1 MGILS
6 SLFTGVSGLN
16 ANGNAL
22 SVIGNNVANLSTI
35 GFKSSRSVFADLISS
50 SLGGAGGAIQTGL
63 GVSLNGVQ
71 GNFSQGSLSTTS
83 NALDLA
89 IDGNG
94 FFVLRDTSGAPFYSR
109 AGQFHLDAQNR
120 IVDPSGF
127 FLQGYQV
134 NASGLI
140 TASIGGVTLPTTTAP
155 PNSTTTVDIG
165 ANLNSQSA
173 TSTFS
178 LADPNGTSQFSTS
191 FTVFDSLG
199 NGHLLTTYFSKTAA
213 NTWDYNIVG
222 STNEV
227 VTANYDVSN
236 INASLGLVRLASGT
250 LTFATSGALDT
261 ESVITSYDSGT
272 PAGTAGGVVGQAQ
285 IDFVGATTDQLITFD
300 FGTSVTTDGGAGV
313 DLTTQF
319 GSPSGL
325 VQQTQNGF
333 SAGAL
338 QAFSVETNGTI
349 NGRFSNGQVRPLA
362 QLALARFP
370 DPLGLVRTG
379 KNTFA
384 ESGTSG
390 QPLVGPATSAGLGR
404 ILSSTLELSN
414 VDLGESFIEMI
425 AAQRG
430 FQANSRVITTSDD
443 ILQELVNLKR

>member
-22 SVIGNNVANLSTI
+22 SVIGNNIANLSTI

-63 GVSLNGVQ
+63 GVALNGVQ

-134 NASGLI
+134 NANGLI

-155 PNSTTTVDIG
+155 PNPTTTVDIG
-165 ANLNSQSA
+165 ANLNSQST

-178 LADPNGTSQFSTS
+178 LVDPNGTSQFSTS

-261 ESVITSYDSGT
+261 ESVITSYDNGT

-285 IDFVGATTDQLITFD
+285 IDFVGATTDQLIIFD

-319 GSPSGL
+319 GAPSGL

-333 SAGAL
+333 GAGAL
-338 QAFSVETNGTI
+338 QAFSVETDGII

-390 QPLVGPATSAGLGR
+390 QPLVGTATSAGLGR
-404 ILSSTLELSN
+404 VLANTLELSN
-414 VDLGESFIEMI
+414 VDLGESFIDMI

-430 FQANSRVITTSDD
+430 FQANSRVITTSDEV
-443 ILQELVNLKR
+443 LQELVNLKR

>member
-22 SVIGNNVANLSTI
+22 SVVGNNIANLSTV

-63 GVSLNGVQ
+63 GVALNGVQ

-89 IDGNG
+89 VDGNG
-94 FFVLRDTSGAPFYSR
+94 FFVLRDTAGAAFYSR
-109 AGQFHLDAQNR
+109 AGQFHLNSQNQ

-127 FLQGYQV
+127 LLQGFQV
-134 NASGLI
+134 NTSGLI
-140 TASIGGVTLPTTTAP
+140 TASISGVTLPTTTAP
-155 PNSTTTVDIG
+155 PNPTSSVDIG
-165 ANLNSQSA
+165 ANLNSQSTA
-173 TSTFS
+173 STFS
-178 LADPNGTSQFSTS
+178 LADPAGTSQFSS
-191 FTVFDSLG
+191 SITVYDSVG
-199 NGHLLTTYFSKTAA
+199 NSHLLTSYFTKTAA
-213 NTWDYNIVG
+213 NTWTYNVVG
-222 STNEV
+222 STNEI
-227 VTANYDVSN
+227 VTGNYHASN
-236 INASLGLVRLASGT
+236 VNSSLGLVRLASGT
-250 LTFATSGALDT
+250 LTFNTSGALDT
-261 ESVITSYDSGT
+261 ESVVTSYDSGT
-272 PAGTAGGVVGQAQ
+272 AGGTAGGTVGQSR
-285 IDFVGATTDQLITFD
+285 IDFLGATADQTIGLN
-300 FGTSVTTDGGAGV
+300 FGTSVTTDGGNGMN
-313 DLTTQF
+313 LTTQF
-319 GSPSGL
+319 GAASGL
-325 VQQTQNGF
+325 VQQSQNGF
-333 SAGAL
+333 GAGAL
-338 QAFSVETNGTI
+338 QTFSVETNGMI

-390 QPLVGPATSAGLGR
+390 QPLIGAATSAGLGR
-404 ILSSTLELSN
+404 VLANTLELSN

-430 FQANSRVITTSDD
+430 FQANSRVITTSDEV
-443 ILQELVNLKR
+443 LQELVNLKR

>member
-22 SVIGNNVANLSTI
+22 SVVGNNIANLSTV

-63 GVSLNGVQ
+63 GVALNGVQ

-94 FFVLRDTSGAPFYSR
+94 FFVLRDPAGAAFYSR

-134 NASGLI
+134 NTSGLI

-155 PNSTTTVDIG
+155 PNPTSTVDIG
-165 ANLNSQSA
+165 ANLNSQS
-173 TSTFS
+173 TTGTFS
-178 LADPNGTSQFSTS
+178 LADPAGTAGFSTS
-191 FTVFDSLG
+191 LTAYDSIG
-199 NGHLLTTYFSKTAA
+199 NSHLLTTYFTKTAA
-213 NTWDYNIVG
+213 NTWTYNVLGSSNEIVTG
-222 STNEV
+222 
-227 VTANYDVSN
+227 NYHSSN
-236 INASLGLVRLASGT
+236 VNASLGLVRVASGS
-250 LTFATSGALDT
+250 LTFTTSGALDT
-261 ESVITSYDSGT
+261 ESVATSYDSGT
-272 PAGTAGGVVGQAQ
+272 AGGTAGGTVGQAQ
-285 IDFVGATTDQLITFD
+285 IDFVGATADQAIAFN
-300 FGTSVTTDGGAGV
+300 FGTSVTTDGGTGLN
-313 DLTTQF
+313 LTTQF
-319 GSPSGL
+319 GAASGL
-325 VQQTQNGF
+325 VQQAQNGF
-333 SAGAL
+333 GAGAL
-338 QAFSVETNGTI
+338 QTFSVETNGMV

-390 QPLVGPATSAGLGR
+390 QPLVGAATSAGLGR
-404 ILSSTLELSN
+404 ILANTLELSN
-414 VDLGESFIEMI
+414 VDLGESFIDMI

-430 FQANSRVITTSDD
+430 FQANSRVITTSDE

>member
-22 SVIGNNVANLSTI
+22 SVVGNNIANLSTI

-63 GVSLNGVQ
+63 GVALNGVQ

-94 FFVLRDTSGAPFYSR
+94 FFIVRDGNGGTFYSR
-109 AGQFHLDAQNR
+109 AGQFHLDSQSR

-134 NASGLI
+134 NTSGLI

-155 PNSTTTVDIG
+155 PNPTSTVDIG
-165 ANLNSQSA
+165 ANLNSQSP
-173 TSTFS
+173 TTTFS
-178 LADPNGTSQFSTS
+178 LTDPNGTSQFTTS
-191 FTVFDSLG
+191 QTVYDSLG
-199 NGHLLTTYFSKTAA
+199 NSHLLTTYFSKTAA
-213 NTWDYNIVG
+213 NTWNYNIVG

-227 VTANYDVSN
+227 VTGNYHASN
-236 INASLGLVRLASGT
+236 INSSLGIVRLASGT
-250 LTFATSGALDT
+250 LTFTTSGALDT
-261 ESVITSYDSGT
+261 ESVVTSFDS
-272 PAGTAGGVVGQAQ
+272 GTAGGVAGALVGQAQ
-285 IDFVGATTDQLITFD
+285 IDFNGATANQAVAFD

-319 GSPSGL
+319 GAASGL
-325 VQQTQNGF
+325 VQQTQDGF
-333 SAGAL
+333 GAGAL
-338 QAFSVETNGTI
+338 QSFSVETNGLI

-362 QLALARFP
+362 QLALGRFP

-414 VDLGESFIEMI
+414 VDLGESFIDMI

-430 FQANSRVITTSDD
+430 FQANSRVITTSDEV
-443 ILQELVNLKR
+443 LQELVNLKR

>member
-22 SVIGNNVANLSTI
+22 SVVGNNIANLSTV

-63 GVSLNGVQ
+63 GVALNGVQ

-89 IDGNG
+89 VDGNG
-94 FFVLRDTSGAPFYSR
+94 FFVLRDTAGAAFYSR
-109 AGQFHLDAQNR
+109 AGQFHLNAQNQ

-127 FLQGYQV
+127 LLQGFQV
-134 NASGLI
+134 NTSGLI
-140 TASIGGVTLPTTTAP
+140 TASISGVTLPTTTAP
-155 PNSTTTVDIG
+155 PNPTSTVDIG

-173 TSTFS
+173 TGAFS
-178 LADPNGTSQFSTS
+178 LADPAGTSRFSS
-191 FTVFDSLG
+191 SITVYDSVG
-199 NGHLLTTYFSKTAA
+199 NSHLLTSYFTKTAA
-213 NTWDYNIVG
+213 NTWTYNVVG
-222 STNEV
+222 STNEI
-227 VTANYDVSN
+227 VTGNYHASN
-236 INASLGLVRLASGT
+236 VNATLGLVRLASGT
-250 LTFATSGALDT
+250 LTFNTSGALDT
-261 ESVITSYDSGT
+261 ESVATSYDSGT
-272 PAGTAGGVVGQAQ
+272 AGGTAGGAVGQAQ
-285 IDFVGATTDQLITFD
+285 IDFVGATADQAISFN
-300 FGTSVTTDGGAGV
+300 FGTSVTTDGGNGMNM
-313 DLTTQF
+313 TTQF
-319 GSPSGL
+319 GAASGL
-325 VQQTQNGF
+325 VQQAQNGF
-333 SAGAL
+333 GAGAL
-338 QAFSVETNGTI
+338 QTFSVETNGMI

-390 QPLVGPATSAGLGR
+390 QPLVGAATSAGLGR
-404 ILSSTLELSN
+404 VLSNTLELSN

-430 FQANSRVITTSDD
+430 FQANSRVITTSDEV
-443 ILQELVNLKR
+443 LQELVNLKR

>member
-22 SVIGNNVANLSTI
+22 SVIGNNIANLSTI

-109 AGQFHLDAQNR
+109 AGQFHLDAQSR

-165 ANLNSQSA
+165 ANLNSQST

-178 LADPNGTSQFSTS
+178 LVDPNGTSQFSTS
-191 FTVFDSLG
+191 FTVYDSLG
-199 NGHLLTTYFSKTAA
+199 NSHLLTTYFSKTAA

-272 PAGTAGGVVGQAQ
+272 PAGTAGAIVGQAQ

-319 GSPSGL
+319 GAPSGL

-333 SAGAL
+333 GAGAL
-338 QAFSVETNGTI
+338 QAFSVETDGII

-384 ESGTSG
+384 ESGISG
-390 QPLVGPATSAGLGR
+390 QSLVSPATSAGLGR

>member
-22 SVIGNNVANLSTI
+22 SVVGNNIANLSTV

-63 GVSLNGVQ
+63 GVALNGVQ

-94 FFVLRDTSGAPFYSR
+94 FFIVRDTAGATFYSR
-109 AGQFHLDAQNR
+109 AGQFHLNAQNQ

-127 FLQGYQV
+127 LLQGYQV
-134 NASGLI
+134 NTNGLI
-140 TASIGGVTLPTTTAP
+140 TASISGVTLPTTTAP
-155 PNSTTTVDIG
+155 PNPTTTVDIG
-165 ANLNSQSA
+165 ANLNSQSTA
-173 TSTFS
+173 GTFS
-178 LADPNGTSQFSTS
+178 LLDPAGSANFSTS
-191 FTVFDSLG
+191 LTVYDSVG
-199 NGHLLTTYFSKTAA
+199 NSHLLTTYFTKTAA
-213 NTWDYNIVG
+213 NTWTYDIVG
-222 STNEV
+222 SSSEI
-227 VTANYDVSN
+227 VTANY
-236 INASLGLVRLASGT
+236 NAANVNAALGLVRLASGS
-250 LTFATSGALDT
+250 LTFTTSGALDT
-261 ESVITSYDSGT
+261 ESAVVSYDDGT
-272 PAGTAGGVVGQAQ
+272 ASGTAGGTVGQAQ
-285 IDFVGATTDQLITFD
+285 IDFIGATADQNIIFN
-300 FGTSVTTDGGAGV
+300 FGTSVTTEGGAGA
-313 DLTTQF
+313 DLSTQF
-319 GSPSGL
+319 GAASGL
-325 VQQTQNGF
+325 VQQAQNGF
-333 SAGAL
+333 GAGAL
-338 QAFSVETNGTI
+338 QTFTVETNGMI

-390 QPLVGPATSAGLGR
+390 QPLVGTATSAGLGR
-404 ILSSTLELSN
+404 VLANTLELSN
-414 VDLGESFIEMI
+414 VDLGESFIDMI

-430 FQANSRVITTSDD
+430 FQANSRVITTSDEV
-443 ILQELVNLKR
+443 LQELVNLKR

>member
-22 SVIGNNVANLSTI
+22 SVVGNNIANLSTV

-63 GVSLNGVQ
+63 GVALNGVQ

-83 NALDLA
+83 NALDLG

-94 FFVLRDTSGAPFYSR
+94 FFMLRDTVGGTYYSR

-127 FLQGYQV
+127 LLQGYQV
-134 NASGLI
+134 DTSGLI
-140 TASIGGVTLPTTTAP
+140 TASISGVTLPTTTAP
-155 PNSTTTVDIG
+155 PNETTTVDIG

-173 TSTFS
+173 TSSFS
-178 LADPNGTSQFSTS
+178 LADPAGTSRFSTS
-191 FTVFDSLG
+191 ITVYDSIG
-199 NGHLLTTYFSKTAA
+199 NSHLLTSYFTKTAS
-213 NTWDYNIVG
+213 NTWTYNVVG
-222 STNEV
+222 SANEI
-227 VTANYDVSN
+227 VTGNYHASN
-236 INASLGLVRLASGT
+236 VNATLGIVRLASGS
-250 LTFATSGALDT
+250 LTFTTSGALDT
-261 ESVITSYDSGT
+261 ESVVTSYDSGT
-272 PAGTAGGVVGQAQ
+272 AGGTAGGTVGQAQ
-285 IDFVGATTDQLITFD
+285 IDFVSATQNQTITFN
-300 FGTSVTTDGGAGV
+300 FGTSVTTDGGAGMN
-313 DLTTQF
+313 LTTQF
-319 GSPSGL
+319 GAASGL
-325 VQQTQNGF
+325 VQQSQNGF
-333 SAGAL
+333 GAGAL
-338 QAFSVETNGTI
+338 QTFSVETNGMI

-404 ILSSTLELSN
+404 VLANTLELSN

-430 FQANSRVITTSDD
+430 FQANSRVITTSDEV
-443 ILQELVNLKR
+443 LQELVNLKR

>member
-22 SVIGNNVANLSTI
+22 SVVGNNIANLSTV

-63 GVSLNGVQ
+63 GVALNGVQ

-89 IDGNG
+89 VDGNG
-94 FFVLRDTSGAPFYSR
+94 FFVLRDTAGAAFYSR
-109 AGQFHLDAQNR
+109 AGQFHLNSQNQ

-127 FLQGYQV
+127 LLQGFQV
-134 NASGLI
+134 NTSGLI
-140 TASIGGVTLPTTTAP
+140 TASISGVTLPTTTAP
-155 PNSTTTVDIG
+155 PNPTSTVDIG
-165 ANLNSQSA
+165 ANLNSQS
-173 TSTFS
+173 TTGTFS
-178 LADPNGTSQFSTS
+178 LADPAGTSRFSS
-191 FTVFDSLG
+191 SITVYDSVG
-199 NGHLLTTYFSKTAA
+199 NSHLLTSYFTKTAA
-213 NTWDYNIVG
+213 NTWTYNVVG
-222 STNEV
+222 STNEI
-227 VTANYDVSN
+227 VTGNYHASN
-236 INASLGLVRLASGT
+236 VNASLGLVRLASGS
-250 LTFATSGALDT
+250 LTFTTSGALDT
-261 ESVITSYDSGT
+261 ESVVTSYDSGT
-272 PAGTAGGVVGQAQ
+272 AGGTAGGTVGQSQ
-285 IDFVGATTDQLITFD
+285 IDFVGATADQAIGFN
-300 FGTSVTTDGGAGV
+300 FGTSVTTDGGNGMN
-313 DLTTQF
+313 LTTQF
-319 GSPSGL
+319 GAASGL
-325 VQQTQNGF
+325 VQQSQNGF
-333 SAGAL
+333 GAGAL
-338 QAFSVETNGTI
+338 QTFSVETNGMI

-390 QPLVGPATSAGLGR
+390 QPLIGAATSAGLGR
-404 ILSSTLELSN
+404 VLANTLELSN

-430 FQANSRVITTSDD
+430 FQANSRVITTSDEV
-443 ILQELVNLKR
+443 LQELVNLKR